1 MFQFVHRLLGTILI
15 LYAGWFY
22 YVAKDEY
29 FNNDVR
35 FLFLILLIQF
45 FIGIITLL
53 LSVPVLMG
61 VVHQGFAVI
70 ILLVITRIR
79 FFIYKDKLLKAR
91 M

>member
-1 MFQFVHRLLGTILI
+1 M
-15 LYAGWFY
+15 
-22 YVAKDEY
+22 
-29 FNNDVR
+29 
-35 FLFLILLIQF
+35 IQF

-79 FFIYKDKLLKAR
+79 FFIYKDKLY
-91 M
+91 MNYEIWGM